1 MRDPGGNPAKVGIVT
16 VTYNSE
22 GVIPDFMTSLLAQSH
37 SNFRLFAV
45 DNASADASIPAIRK
59 RSDERVSIIANPDN
73 RGVAEGN
80 NQGIRAALAEGCE
93 FILLLNNDTV
103 FGPELLAALIAGMD
117 RFQYGMAAPK
127 MLYHDDPARIWAAG
141 GAFQPWLGYRIR
153 HFGKDQFDRGQ
164 FDTRKLVTYV
174 PTCCVLLRPQVIRSI
189 GLMDPEYFVYFD
201 DVDFMYRALRAGV
214 TLGYLP
220 EATLLHKVS
229 SCTGGEETAFSRSYS
244 ARNRAYFL
252 RKHLSTPLWS
262 ACSLLYLLYYL
273 ALRLAGRNDAGTW
286 KLKTTSFL
294 RGLRMAADLSPV
306 LPHGRLDRQ

>member
-1 MRDPGGNPAKVGIVT
+1 MPEPEFQPAKVGIVT

-22 GVIPDFMTSLLAQSH
+22 SVIPDFMASLLAQSYT
-37 SNFRLFAV
+37 NFRLFAV
-45 DNASADASIPAIRK
+45 DNASADASIPAMRE
-59 RSDERVSIIANPDN
+59 RSDHRVTLIVNPDN

-103 FGPELLAALIAGMD
+103 FGPELLAALLAGMD
-117 RFQYGMAAPK
+117 RSQYDMVAPK
-127 MLYHDDPARIWAAG
+127 MLYHDEPKRIWAAG

-153 HFGKDQFDRGQ
+153 HYGKDQFDRGQ
-164 FDTRKLVTYV
+164 FDDGRLVTYV
-174 PTCCVLLRPQVIRSI
+174 PTCCVLMRSPVIHRV

-220 EATLLHKVS
+220 EVTLLHKVS
-229 SCTGGEETAFSRSYS
+229 SCTGGEESTFAKSYA

-252 RKHLSTPLWS
+252 RKHLSLPCWA
-262 ACSLLYLLYYL
+262 ACSLLYLAYYL
-273 ALRLAGRNDAGTW
+273 ALRLVGRDDASAW

-294 RGLRMAADLSPV
+294 RGLRMAVGFVPA
-306 LPHGRLDRQ
+306 LPHARLD